1 MSLIGLID
9 NIPLY
14 TTIEEA
20 GVWGSQYGLEVVTSL
35 ATGDVEPGT
44 TVTTGYHTHYI
55 QGSQGFMAGDNHDI
69 VMSAMASGVQ
79 NFLSA
84 EQLNQGEFVVTTAE
98 RDAYASLVQ
107 EEVDASNAGG
117 RGLLFVDKTELLR
130 LNAVGDKKVRT
141 QREAPGNIAV
151 TSNMTSYSAPH
162 PLPSMMPS
170 MDSVPTRAPSPGVF
184 SAVAPPAPP
193 VLFSSLSSS
202 SIFPITQVCI
212 RSKGEFKETAIKGY
226 VRMRNKTISK
236 DDHYYE
242 AYPRFTSCC

>member
-107 EEVDASNAGG
+107 EEVDATPVAATFVNDPNLVAAIQPVIIETVATTQTGITTPTSTGG
-117 RGLLFVDKTELLR
+117 
-130 LNAVGDKKVRT
+130 
-141 QREAPGNIAV
+141 
-151 TSNMTSYSAPH
+151 SYS
-162 PLPSMMPS
+162 S
-170 MDSVPTRAPSPGVF
+170 G
-184 SAVAPPAPP
+184 
-193 VLFSSLSSS
+193 
-202 SIFPITQVCI
+202 
-212 RSKGEFKETAIKGY
+212 GY
-226 VRMRNKTISK
+226 
-236 DDHYYE
+236 
-242 AYPRFTSCC
+242 